1 LEDCGNLV
9 ANLNKLAIDIILHIL
24 IPTIV
29 LSPALWLAGR
39 ALTDKQRA
47 KLTDAIWIVLIGTVF
62 GSIFSVFFAG
72 ILASLIQLIVWL
84 ALIKHFFDC
93 GWLKA
98 FAISIVAVII
108 FIIIAL
114 VLALL
119 GFGIWTITSGIWNLF
134 TI

>member
-1 LEDCGNLV
+1 MEDCGHLA
-9 ANLNKLAIDIILHIL
+9 ANLDKLVIDIILHIL

-29 LSPALWLAGR
+29 LSPVLWLAGR
-39 ALTDKQRA
+39 ALTDKQKA

-108 FIIIAL
+108 FIIIAV
-114 VLALL
+114 VLTLL
-119 GFGIWTITSGIWNLF
+119 GFGIWNLLTI
-134 TI
+134 

>member
-1 LEDCGNLV
+1 MV
-9 ANLNKLAIDIILHIL
+9 ANLDKLVIDIILHIL

-39 ALTDKQRA
+39 ALTDKQKA
-47 KLTDAIWIVLIGTVF
+47 KFTDAIWIVLIGTIF
-62 GSIFSVFFAG
+62 GSIFSVLFTG

-98 FAISIVAVII
+98 FVISIVAVMI
-108 FIIIAL
+108 FIIIAV
-114 VLALL
+114 VLTLL
-119 GFGIWTITSGIWNLF
+119 GFGIWAFTSGIWNLLA
-134 TI
+134 I

>member
-1 LEDCGNLV
+1 MV
-9 ANLNKLAIDIILHIL
+9 ANLDKLVIDIILHIL

-29 LSPALWLAGR
+29 LSPVLWLAGR
-39 ALTDKQRA
+39 ALTDKQKA

-62 GSIFSVFFAG
+62 GSIFSVLFTG

-108 FIIIAL
+108 FIIIAV

-119 GFGIWTITSGIWNLF
+119 GYGIWNLL

>member
-1 LEDCGNLV
+1 LEDCGHLA
-9 ANLNKLAIDIILHIL
+9 ANLDKLVIDIILHIL

-29 LSPALWLAGR
+29 LSPVLWLAGR
-39 ALTDKQRA
+39 ALTDKQKA

-108 FIIIAL
+108 FIIIAV

-119 GFGIWTITSGIWNLF
+119 GYGIWNLL

>member
-1 LEDCGNLV
+1 LCCLLLYG
-9 ANLNKLAIDIILHIL
+9 
-24 IPTIV
+24 
-29 LSPALWLAGR
+29 WLAGR

-62 GSIFSVFFAG
+62 GSIFSVLFTG

-84 ALIKHFFDC
+84 ALVKHFFDC

>member
-1 LEDCGNLV
+1 LV
-9 ANLNKLAIDIILHIL
+9 ANLDKLAIDIILHIL

-62 GSIFSVFFAG
+62 GSIFSVLFTG

-93 GWLKA
+93 DWLKA

-119 GFGIWTITSGIWNLF
+119 GFGIWAITSGIWNLF

>member
-1 LEDCGNLV
+1 MV
-9 ANLNKLAIDIILHIL
+9 ANLDKLAIDIILHIL

-62 GSIFSVFFAG
+62 GSIFSVLFTG

-93 GWLKA
+93 DWLKA

-119 GFGIWTITSGIWNLF
+119 GFGIWAITSGIWNLF